1 MHLKRGSSWALS
13 SLNLSNLTL
22 TTYGSGAR
30 PVVNGSVTVSG
41 STVEGLAA
49 KPTTGNGIN
58 VMSGSTVRDC
68 EVDGSNGVSVNVGF
82 GITGENN
89 KIIGNYVHDLSN
101 SQSGSSMNN
110 SGGAEG
116 FMVMASNNEVA
127 FNTAVNCQSVNTTLG
142 GFEGGCLE
150 IVNGKAGSTIT
161 NVSFHHN
168 YCDKSV
174 GLWEGCSGDFSGT
187 GGGIQTNHGII
198 ENVTVSYN
206 ISVDSMWLFL
216 LQPVNTDFR
225 NVVFANNTII
235 HTPQSAVYWDSGGG
249 HFMMALAVDTDTVN
263 GTTYT
268 TENQWYTM
276 SGGFQPG
283 TIIVRNNIF
292 VDDISSSRNMMFM
305 TMA

>member
-1 MHLKRGSSWALS
+1 MALARPIVFGAALVAVLSASTLALAADYYFDSVEGNDANNGTTEATAKKTLTVQSGNTMHLKRGSSWTVS
-13 SLNLSNLTL
+13 NFMLSNVTL

-30 PVVNGSVTVSG
+30 PVINGSVMVTG
-41 STVEGLAA
+41 STVEGLLVR
-49 KPTTGNGIN
+49 PTTGNGFN
-58 VMSGSTVRDC
+58 VQSNNTIRDC
-68 EVDGSNGVSVNVGF
+68 EVDGTNGTEAILGF
-82 GITGENN
+82 GVMGENN
-89 KIIGNYVHDLSN
+89 KIIGNYVHDLSV

-110 SGGAEG
+110 SGGAEA

-127 FNTAVNCQSVNTTLG
+127 FNSAVNCQSINTTLG

-168 YCDKSV
+168 YCEKSV

-206 ISVDSMWLFL
+206 IAVDSMWLFL

-235 HTPQSAVYWDSGGG
+235 HTPQSAV
-249 HFMMALAVDTDTVN
+249 
-263 GTTYT
+263 
-268 TENQWYTM
+268 
-276 SGGFQPG
+276 
-283 TIIVRNNIF
+283 
-292 VDDISSSRNMMFM
+292 
-305 TMA
+305 